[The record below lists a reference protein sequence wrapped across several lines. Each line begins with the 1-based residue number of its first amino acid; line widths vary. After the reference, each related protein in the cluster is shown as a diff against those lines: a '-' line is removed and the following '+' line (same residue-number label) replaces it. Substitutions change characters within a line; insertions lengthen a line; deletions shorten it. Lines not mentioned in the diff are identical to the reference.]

1 LLANNLSFEKK
12 KLKDNFFF
20 VKVCLTSILQKPL
33 DQIKSAP
40 LLRFC
45 GSTEL
50 AEVSLK
56 QNGGGTAHYRFKSCT
71 GK

>member
-1 LLANNLSFEKK
+1 LLANNLLFENK
-12 KLKDNFFF
+12 KLKGNFFF

-33 DQIKSAP
+33 DQIKAAP

-50 AEVSLK
+50 AEAEAKRRGHHPLP
-56 QNGGGTAHYRFKSCT
+56 A
-71 GK
+71 